1 MIYIKERITKHVPG
15 MTSFFIKIDNKQYL
29 KDIVAQIK
37 TINIY
42 DFNKKTLEW
51 EIPSIYLA
59 ELIDKLC
66 IYDDLDLSILKYKEE
81 PDKIYK
87 LSNYKTKP
95 FKYQEEGIQYGLNH
109 DNWLLL
115 DAPGLGK
122 SLQLIYLA
130 EELKK
135 RENIKHCLIVCGV
148 NTLKTN
154 WKKEIQKHSKLDCVI
169 LGEKINSKGNISFG
183 SISDRLEQ
191 LKNPIKEFFVIV
203 NIESLRDDRIIKTIL
218 NGKNKFD
225 MIVVDEIHCCK
236 SNSSQ
241 QGKNLLKLSKIKYKI
256 GATGT
261 LLLNSPLDSY
271 VPLKWI
277 GAERAAQSTCKY
289 FYQVYGGQFGKE
301 FLGYRNLDT
310 LKQQL
315 SAYTLR
321 RDKSLLN
328 LPPKNII
335 EEYVDM
341 SDKQQLFYNN
351 IKSGIKDQIDKVD
364 LKPNIILSMAMR
376 LRQATACPSILTTEN
391 IPSAK
396 IDRTCDLVEQITST
410 GNKVVIFSTFKET
423 VSELEKRLIEY
434 NPLIGTGDIED
445 EIISKNIDKFQNEE
459 ENKIFIGTWQKCG
472 TGFTLTRA
480 NYMIF
485 IDTPWTP
492 AQLEQACDRIYRI
505 GTTGAVFIYN
515 LITNN
520 TVDERV
526 LEIVNDKEAVSDYV
540 IDGTITKKSLE
551 SLKKYI
557 VELN

>member
-1 MIYIKERITKHVPG
+1 MIYIQERKTKHVPG
-15 MTSFFIKIDNKQYL
+15 ITSLFINISENKQLL
-29 KDIVAQIK
+29 KEIVAEIK
-37 TINIY
+37 TSASY

-51 EIPSIYLA
+51 EVPTTCLSNML
-59 ELIDKLC
+59 DKLALF
-66 IYDDLDLSILKYKEE
+66 DDIELTLLKYKEE
-81 PDKIYK
+81 ADIKYK

-109 DNWLLL
+109 DKWLLL

-122 SLQLIYLA
+122 SLQIIYLA

-135 RENIKHCLIVCGV
+135 RENIKHCLIICGV

-154 WKKEIQKHSKLDCVI
+154 WKKEIEKHSKLSCVI
-169 LGEKINSKGNISFG
+169 LGEKINSKGNVSFG

-191 LKNPIKEFFVIV
+191 LKKPIKEFFVIV
-203 NIESLRDDRIIKTIL
+203 NIESLRDDRIIKELIK
-218 NGKNKFD
+218 GKNKFD
-225 MIVVDEIHCCK
+225 MIAVDEIHTCK
-236 SNSSQ
+236 SVSSQ
-241 QGKNLLKLSKIKYKI
+241 QGKNLLKLKAKYKV

-261 LLLNSPLDSY
+261 LLMNSPLDSY
-271 VPLKWI
+271 APLKWI
-277 GAERAAQSTCKY
+277 DAERAAQSTCKY
-289 FYQVYGGQFGKE
+289 YYQLFGGNFGKE

-315 SAYTLR
+315 NAYTLR

-351 IKSGIKDQIDKVD
+351 IKNGIKDQLDKID
-364 LKPNIILSMAMR
+364 LKPNVILSMAMR
-376 LRQATACPSILTTEN
+376 LRQATACPSILTSEN

-396 IDRTCDLVEQITST
+396 IDRTCDLVEQITSE

-423 VSELEKRLIEY
+423 VFELQERLKEY
-434 NPLIGTGDIED
+434 KPLIGTGDIPD
-445 EIISKNIDKFQNEE
+445 EIISENVDKFQNNE
-459 ENKIFIGTWQKCG
+459 ENKVFLGTWQKCG
-472 TGFTLTRA
+472 TGLTLTRA
-480 NYMIF
+480 NYMVF
-485 IDTPWTP
+485 IDTPWTA
-492 AQLEQACDRIYRI
+492 AQLQQSCDRIHRI
-505 GTTGAVFIYN
+505 GTKDSVFIYN

-526 LEIVNDKEAVSDYV
+526 LEIVNDKEAVSDY
-540 IDGTITKKSLE
+540 ILDGTITSKSIE

-557 VELN
+557 TELN